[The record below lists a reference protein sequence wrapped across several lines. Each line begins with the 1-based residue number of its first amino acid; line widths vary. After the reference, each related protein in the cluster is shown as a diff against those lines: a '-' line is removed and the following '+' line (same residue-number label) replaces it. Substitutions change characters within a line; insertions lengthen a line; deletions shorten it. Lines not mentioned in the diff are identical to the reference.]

1 MHKGKQVWSVLRYLT
16 YFTQVGITMVTPP
29 LLGVFG
35 ALWLRKRFGLGN
47 WVVIFG
53 ILLGIAVALCGLRDF
68 LRLTERE
75 ARKSEE
81 REDKL

>member
-1 MHKGKQVWSVLRYLT
+1 
-16 YFTQVGITMVTPP
+16 MVTPP

-35 ALWLRKRFGLGN
+35 TLWLRRRFSLGN
-47 WVVIFG
+47 WVVILG

-68 LRLTERE
+68 LRLTEKE

-81 REDKL
+81 RGDKL